1 MTKKVAFI
9 ASRGAQK
16 DKLDKRKRA
25 DRYKKV
31 EEPVIPR
38 DIFLAGRVL
47 CMASEES
54 PPVYCLKAISYVPSS
69 PATRSQPPGLAEP
82 PGLELPGTSEDE
94 AEENAETQPEQNR
107 TMLEQPDPEPEQY
120 KALLQ
125 NLADAMLNES
135 MLRVMLEEADVND
148 ILEIK
153 CRNGKVLLTF
163 ASYESVHKTI
173 THCNGRL
180 WSNSDVP
187 VVALYVRTVEKTQ
200 PDKVVT
206 PIPTEAKALSADAPT
221 FVPGSLQIPTKPLS
235 AEAPVFVP
243 ADCKA
248 SRDRCIS
255 TASTESGASD
265 EVSSEKG
272 SDSEPDVPSYFPL
285 ELEVP
290 IVCT

>member
-1 MTKKVAFI
+1 MTKKVAAI
-9 ASRGAQK
+9 ASRAAQK
-16 DKLDKRKRA
+16 ENLDKRNRVE
-25 DRYKKV
+25 RYKKV
-31 EEPVIPR
+31 EEPAIPR
-38 DIFLAGRVL
+38 DVFLAGRVL
-47 CMASEES
+47 CMASEEP
-54 PPVYCLKAISYVPSS
+54 PPVYCLKAVSYVPSS

-82 PGLELPGTSEDE
+82 PGLELPGTSEDG
-94 AEENAETQPEQNR
+94 AENNAETQPKQIR
-107 TMLEQPDPEPEQY
+107 TTLEQSDPEPEQY
-120 KALLQ
+120 KVLLQ
-125 NLADAMLNES
+125 NLADAMMNES

-187 VVALYVRTVEKTQ
+187 VVALYVRTVKKTQ
-200 PDKVVT
+200 PDTVVT
-206 PIPTEAKALSADAPT
+206 PIPIEAKALSADAPT

-235 AEAPVFVP
+235 AEAAVFIP

-248 SRDRCIS
+248 IRDRCIS
-255 TASTESGASD
+255 TASTESGAS
-265 EVSSEKG
+265 VSSEKG